1 MVADISVRNFTATID
16 ILDSDKNTIQAGID
30 VAPVIE
36 SLSLSRPQF
45 DTRTPNSYHPCTGTI
60 TLKAFNNYNF
70 TTSTDTR
77 DTASSPSGAQIY
89 SFGNRLN
96 LTIADSTG
104 TLQPIC
110 PLYLT
115 ETPDPANLGS
125 NPLVLT
131 IGDESQLIDYDD
143 TPEGDF
149 SGVTRG
155 TARFASAIAN
165 TILTLNDL
173 PTSAD
178 VVSDYPIAVELQ
190 KNNTSSWDKFIGGLL
205 ACRGY
210 YFWLDSSGAPRFTTL
225 DFEQGAPALSLT
237 IGGDNGDELDETNGW
252 IREKQSSFPPR
263 TLNVYA
269 TGSTPVEL
277 DNPSNTSQTIQGDGF
292 TAKTIDITKTWDF
305 GTTPETVT
313 RTQERTAEKLIL
325 PRLTTTQEQ
334 TVDISREGVTGTA
347 IVKVITDITDNT
359 STALRDSLDK
369 TETIEYSNLTGKRD
383 RSVVVERIARGLAGG
398 DAHRGTDD
406 NNEAN
411 SLIETTTIETIE
423 YSRIDGHMERRE
435 TSTTKPWCL
444 VDWTGDRPPTKESY
458 DANRFTVREVFRKI
472 ETWEEIPGNS
482 FGGSSTTKT
491 KRWRY
496 RVEVLRPV
504 GEIEEEFTGINAD
517 SLVSDHRESFTL
529 EGSGRD
535 AAPPSPEYQDEEFTR
550 VTEQF
555 EGSAFFTPLAGD
567 AYKLKTDNIRI
578 NGPYVISN
586 GQCSFLAQLLGLF
599 RHGRSLGARFVGAIP
614 DWLFTG
620 YFPGARVD
628 VTVEGQ
634 ILAFILDGWDLV
646 IDQTSAVWG
655 CHLVFVGVVGA
666 APADITPPV
675 TTSFP
680 VTSNITGPSP
690 IVTASILANNTVT
703 SNITG
708 PSPIVS
714 ASIIDNGP
722 SALAWRAL
730 TLDEMRNVTLQQWR
744 EMQL

>member
-1 MVADISVRNFTATID
+1 MSADISVRNFTATID

-77 DTASSPSGAQIY
+77 DTAASPSGVQIY

-104 TLQPIC
+104 TLRPIC

-178 VVSDYPIAVELQ
+178 IVSDYPIAVELQ

-225 DFEQGAPALSLT
+225 DFGQGAPALSLT

-292 TAKTIDITKTWDF
+292 TAKTIEIDKSWDF

-313 RTQERTAEKLIL
+313 RTQERTAAKLIL
-325 PRLTTTQEQ
+325 PEEKTLSSG
-334 TVDISREGVTGTA
+334 IVTGIA
-347 IVKVITDITDNT
+347 PNT
-359 STALRDSLDK
+359 STSLRDSLDK
-369 TETIEYSNLTGKRD
+369 TETIEYANLTGKRD
-383 RSVVVERIARGLAGG
+383 RSTVVERIARGLAGG

-406 NNEAN
+406 NNDAYN
-411 SLIETTTIETIE
+411 LLTITTTETIE

-435 TSTTKPWCL
+435 TSTLKPWCL
-444 VDWTGDRPPTKESY
+444 VDWTGDRPPNY

-482 FGGSSTTKT
+482 FGGSTTTRT

-504 GEIEEEFTGINAD
+504 GEIEEEYTGINAD
-517 SLVSDHRESFTL
+517 SLVADHRESFTL

-535 AAPPSPEYQDEEFTR
+535 ATPPSPEYQDEEFSR

-555 EGSAFFTPLAGD
+555 EGSASFTPLAGD
-567 AYKLKTDNIRI
+567 AHKLKEYNVRV

-599 RHGRSLGARFVGAIP
+599 LYGRSLGARFVGAIP

-620 YFPGARVD
+620 YFPGARID

-666 APADITPPV
+666 APADVTPPV

-690 IVTASILANNTVT
+690 IVTASILANNTVS

-730 TLDEMRNVTLQQWR
+730 TLDEMRNATLTEWR
-744 EMQL
+744 EMTL